1 MSRIW
6 FVVWAIIIWQVAAW
20 AFAPEPKAR
29 QAAPM
34 DGPGYGTNEKYSV
47 DGRARQRES
56 AIATLEQPYGA
67 RCTGDGRKRFISGL
81 DEYYYQRQNQMER
94 YPETFG
100 KLGADYIARQWSTGD
115 DQRIDRLT
123 QEAYANGYLK
133 PSDFDAVAGKMIA
146 MVVKD
151 ERITGKACAG

>member
-56 AIATLEQPYGA
+56 DIA
-67 RCTGDGRKRFISGL
+67 
-81 DEYYYQRQNQMER
+81 NNV
-94 YPETFG
+94 FG
-100 KLGADYIARQWSTGD
+100 PH
-115 DQRIDRLT
+115 
-123 QEAYANGYLK
+123 YLK
-133 PSDFDAVAGKMIA
+133 RLNVQRDL
-146 MVVKD
+146 
-151 ERITGKACAG
+151 